1 MISTRRVIA
10 AITMLTVLGA
20 VALSGSALAQSTSA
34 QDEEIVFVAGT
45 INDMR
50 TVNPFRAFET
60 PEFEVMDL
68 NYDLLISFS
77 QQDMSPVPN
86 LATKW
91 TPSEDG
97 LTWTIELRDDVTWQD
112 GEPFT
117 ANDVVF
123 TFDFIAEN
131 NIAAFTNYLPF
142 TDSFEVIDD
151 YTFAWNTTEPT
162 TAPEVPPYV
171 YILPEHIWGEF
182 DKKEALDFKNYPNM
196 IGTGP
201 FQLTDWDKGQ
211 SWTMEANPDYW
222 GGAPLIDKYI
232 VRKYDNEEAMVTAL
246 REGEID
252 YISDVS
258 IDLFD
263 SLATVEGISTHVGPE
278 TAFTQM
284 SFPMCQ
290 PDTPEA
296 DVDCKKTGTG
306 GHPALLDH
314 DVRLAIATAIDKQS
328 LVDRVL
334 QGFGS
339 PGTVVLPPY
348 MTRWRVEP
356 EEPIPYDPVEANRIL
371 DEAGYLDTDNDGVRE
386 MPNGG
391 QALDFRFV
399 LRSEDPQS
407 ITSGE
412 FISGWLDEIGISTK
426 VDVVT
431 DDKLTDIY
439 LSNDFDLYIWGWGV
453 EPDPGFQLSTYT
465 TEECGYWS
473 DTCYANPEYDQLY
486 EEQQTVASS
495 EERAAIVAEMQQIV
509 YSDIPEIVLYNYNSL
524 EAYDSAE
531 WGGLEENV
539 APNPD
544 GFLWGQYGRHT
555 ALTVA
560 PLALIGEGGTG
571 TKTGDSGIS
580 AGVWLAILA
589 GVVAVILV
597 VTLVRRGRSDE
608 DRA

>member
-1 MISTRRVIA
+1 MRTTKRLIA
-10 AITMLTVLGA
+10 WITVLTVAAGL
-20 VALSGSALAQSTSA
+20 ALSGSALAQSPTA
-34 QDEEIVFVAGT
+34 QDEEIVFVVGT
-45 INDMR
+45 VNDMR
-50 TVNPFRAFET
+50 TVNPFRAFES

-68 NYDLLISFS
+68 NYDLLISFA
-77 QQDMSPVPN
+77 QDDMSPIPS

-97 LTWTIELRDDVTWQD
+97 LTWTIELRDDVTWHD

-117 ANDVVF
+117 AEDVVF
-123 TFDFIAEN
+123 TYDFIVEN
-131 NIAAFTNYLPF
+131 NISAFTNYLPF
-142 TDSFEVIDD
+142 PDSFEVIDD
-151 YTFAWNTTEPT
+151 YTFEWNTTKPT

-171 YILPEHIWGEF
+171 YILPEHIWGDF
-182 DKKEALDFKNYPNM
+182 DKKAANDFKNYPNM

-201 FQLTDWDKGQ
+201 YQLTDWTKGQ

-232 VRKYDNEEAMVTAL
+232 VRKYDNEEAMITAL

-252 YISDVS
+252 YVGDVS

-263 SLATVEGISTHVGPE
+263 SLEGAEGIGTNVGPE
-278 TAFTQM
+278 TSFTQM
-284 SFPMCQ
+284 SFPLCDPES
-290 PDTPEA
+290 PDA
-296 DVDCKKTGTG
+296 DVDCTKTGTG
-306 GHPALLDH
+306 GHPALKDL
-314 DVRLAIATAIDKQS
+314 DVRLAIHHAIDKES

-339 PGTVVLPPY
+339 PGSVVIPPY
-348 MTRWRVEP
+348 NSRWRAEP
-356 EEPIPYDPVEANRIL
+356 EELVTYDPAESERIL
-371 DEAGYLDTDNDGVRE
+371 DDAGYIDTDNDGIRE

-391 QALDFRFV
+391 QPLDFRFV

-407 ITSGE
+407 VTSGE
-412 FISGWLDEIGISTK
+412 FISGWLRDIGIKTRI
-426 VDVVT
+426 DVVT

-465 TEECGYWS
+465 TAECGFWS
-473 DTCYANPEYDQLY
+473 DTCYANPEYDKLY

-495 EERAAIVAEMQQIV
+495 EERAEIIAQMQQIV
-509 YSDIPEIVLYNYNSL
+509 YDDIPEIVLYNYNTL

-531 WGGLEENV
+531 WGGLAENV
-539 APNPD
+539 APSPE

-560 PLALIGEGGTG
+560 PLSVIGGGTSSPA
-571 TKTGDSGIS
+571 GDSGIS
-580 AGVWLAILA
+580 AGVWLAIAA
-589 GVVAVILV
+589 GIIAVVLLV
-597 VTLVRRGRSDE
+597 MLVRRGRSDE

>member
-1 MISTRRVIA
+1 MITTRRVIA
-10 AITMLTVLGA
+10 AITLLTVLGA
-20 VALSGSALAQSTSA
+20 VAISGSALAQSTS
-34 QDEEIVFVAGT
+34 DEEIVFVAGT

-50 TVNPFRAFET
+50 TVNPFRAFES

-77 QQDMSPVPN
+77 QEDMSPVPN

-252 YISDVS
+252 YIGDVS

>member
-1 MISTRRVIA
+1 MRTTKRVIA
-10 AITMLTVLGA
+10 AITMLTVLGG
-20 VALSGSALAQSTSA
+20 VALSGSALAQSSSA
-34 QDEEIVFVAGT
+34 EDEEVVFVAGT

-50 TVNPFRAFET
+50 TVNPFRAFES

-77 QQDMSPVPN
+77 QEDLSPVPS
-86 LATKW
+86 LATSW
-91 TPSEDG
+91 TPSDDG

-123 TFDFIAEN
+123 TFDFIYQN

-151 YTFAWNTTEPT
+151 YTFEWNTTEPT

-182 DKKEALDFKNYPNM
+182 DKQEAQDFKNYPNM

-201 FQLTDWDKGQ
+201 FQLADWDKGQ

-252 YISDVS
+252 YIGDVS

-263 SLATVEGISTHVGPE
+263 SLAQVEGISTHVGPE

-296 DVDCKKTGTG
+296 DTDCKKTGTG

-314 DVRLAIATAIDKQS
+314 DVRLAIAHAIDKDA
-328 LVDRVL
+328 LVERVL

-339 PGTVVLPPY
+339 PGTVVIPPY
-348 MTRWRVEP
+348 ATRWRAEP
-356 EEPIPYDPVEANRIL
+356 EEPIAYDPEEANRIL
-371 DEAGYLDTDNDGVRE
+371 DEAGYLDTDDDGVRE

-391 QALDFRFV
+391 QPLDFRFV

-412 FISGWLDEIGISTK
+412 FISGWLDAIGIKTRAN
-426 VDVVT
+426 VVT

-509 YSDIPEIVLYNYNSL
+509 YNDIPEIVLYNYNSL

-531 WGGLEENV
+531 WGGLDENV

-555 ALTVA
+555 ALTVG
-560 PLALIGEGGTG
+560 PLALIGGSGTG
-571 TKTGDSGIS
+571 SATGDSGIS
-580 AGVWLAILA
+580 AGVWIALLA
-589 GVVAVILV
+589 GVVAVIV
-597 VTLVRRGRSDE
+597 VVGLVRRGRSDE

>member
-1 MISTRRVIA
+1 MRMTRRVIA

-20 VALSGSALAQSTSA
+20 VALSGSALAQSSSA
-34 QDEEIVFVAGT
+34 DDEEIVFVAGT
-45 INDMR
+45 VNDMR
-50 TVNPFRAFET
+50 TVNPFRAFEA

-77 QQDMSPVPN
+77 QEDMSPIPS
-86 LATKW
+86 LATSW

-151 YTFAWNTTEPT
+151 YTFEWNTTEPT

-182 DKKEALDFKNYPNM
+182 DKKEAQDFKNYPNM

-222 GGAPLIDKYI
+222 GGAPAIDKYI

-252 YISDVS
+252 YIGDVS

-356 EEPIPYDPVEANRIL
+356 EEPIIYDPAEANRIL

-412 FISGWLDEIGISTK
+412 FISGWLDEIGINTR
-426 VDVVT
+426 VEVVT

-465 TEECGYWS
+465 TAECGYWS

-486 EEQQTVASS
+486 EQQQTVASS
-495 EERAAIVAEMQQIV
+495 EERAAIVAEMQQII

-524 EAYDSAE
+524 ESYDSAE

-580 AGVWLAILA
+580 VGVWLAILA
-589 GVVAVILV
+589 GIVAVIV
-597 VTLVRRGRSDE
+597 VVGLVRRGRSDE